1 MEQFKIIDIT
11 ALYIFLHSHFCGL
24 HMAVLLLQGN
34 DMLKSSLYTSFFVIV
49 SAYCL
54 FFSSLRVK
62 VQNRVDFFVELW
74 LIFLR
79 IAIVILA
86 AFYLKKL
93 ISNFLE
99 VQEDSHVW
107 DILYSKFTNFKSFH
121 TLIYT
126 CAVVFDFLPWSSIKK
141 LFKSFLIP
149 FAILSILNVCN
160 RWITDAVESC
170 SKEIEER
177 MPTPEKDDNS
187 SDESDSGVENSDSKR
202 QEKTVTDLDLIDKE
216 IKSKLEC
223 KDGNDDVF
231 LMFLRHFKAEPAIF
245 YNISQM
251 VVFGVMAALIMRLKF
266 LFTTQLCIVSSL
278 MMNTSY
284 YA

>member
-1 MEQFKIIDIT
+1 
-11 ALYIFLHSHFCGL
+11 
-24 HMAVLLLQGN
+24 MAVLLLQGN
-34 DMLKSSLYTSFFVIV
+34 DMLKSSLYVSFFVIV
-49 SAYCL
+49 CAYCM

-62 VQNRVDFFVELW
+62 VHNRVDLLVELW

-79 IAIVILA
+79 IAIAIIA

-107 DILYSKFTNFKSFH
+107 DILYSKFTNFKTFH

-126 CAVVFDFLPWSSIKK
+126 CAVVFDFLPWSTIKK

-149 FAILSILNVCN
+149 FAVLSILNVCN
-160 RWITDAVESC
+160 RWVTDAVQDLA
-170 SKEIEER
+170 KEIEER
-177 MPTPEKDDNS
+177 TPTIEKDDNT
-187 SDESDSGVENSDSKR
+187 SDESDSGVENSDSKLR
-202 QEKTVTDLDLIDKE
+202 QRKPVSDLDVIDKE
-216 IKSKLEC
+216 IKSKMEC
-223 KDGNDDVF
+223 ESEDSDV
-231 LMFLRHFKAEPAIF
+231 LVMFLRHLKAEPAIF

-251 VVFGVMAALIMRLKF
+251 AVFGVMAALVMRLKF
-266 LFTTQLCIVSSL
+266 LFTTQLCVVSSL

-284 YA
+284 YT

>member
-1 MEQFKIIDIT
+1 
-11 ALYIFLHSHFCGL
+11 
-24 HMAVLLLQGN
+24 
-34 DMLKSSLYTSFFVIV
+34 MLKSSLYASFFVIV

-62 VQNRVDFFVELW
+62 VQNRVDLFVEIW

-79 IAIVILA
+79 ISIAILA

-107 DILYSKFTNFKSFH
+107 DILYSKFTNFKTFH

-149 FAILSILNVCN
+149 FAILSISNVCN
-160 RWITDAVESC
+160 RWITDAVEDC
-170 SKEIEER
+170 KKEIDDR
-177 MPTPEKDDNS
+177 MPTIERDDNT

-202 QEKTVTDLDLIDKE
+202 QEKTITDLDVIDKE
-216 IKSKLEC
+216 IKSKLKCEVEVV
-223 KDGNDDVF
+223 NEDVL